1 MITTIDLANIYHLI
15 ILIKEIEKTI
25 FPCDKNS

>member
-1 MITTIDLANIYHLI
+1 MIIAIDLANIYHLTT
-15 ILIKEIEKTI
+15 LIKEIEKI